1 MVQKSIILGLTGIA
15 SIFKKKKKKR
25 KERKIERERERERER
40 MNVKANVNIKGK
52 IISNK
57 ELEKTN

>member
-15 SIFKKKKKKR
+15 TIFKKKKKKKKKR
-25 KERKIERERERERER
+25 KERERER

>member
-15 SIFKKKKKKR
+15 NIFKKKKKKKKKR
-25 KERKIERERERERER
+25 KERERER
-40 MNVKANVNIKGK
+40 MNVNANVNIKGK

>member
-15 SIFKKKKKKR
+15 SIFKKKKKKKKKR
-25 KERKIERERERERER
+25 KERERERER

>member
-15 SIFKKKKKKR
+15 TIFKKKKKKKKKR
-25 KERKIERERERERER
+25 KERERERER
-40 MNVKANVNIKGK
+40 MNVNANVNIKGK